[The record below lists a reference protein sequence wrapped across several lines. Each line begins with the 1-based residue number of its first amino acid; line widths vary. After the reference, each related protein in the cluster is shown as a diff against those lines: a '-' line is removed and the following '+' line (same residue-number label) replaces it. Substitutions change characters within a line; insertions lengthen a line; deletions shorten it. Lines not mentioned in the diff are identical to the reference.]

1 MSMAARRDAAYSG
14 SIDTTTTPQE
24 PIMTKTFAA
33 QAASFAAAALLT
45 VATFSA
51 TASIAGHTY
60 RAASVAQLQ
69 SQPTAVAATQYVT
82 VVGRRTTRA

>member
-1 MSMAARRDAAYSG
+1 
-14 SIDTTTTPQE
+14 
-24 PIMTKTFAA
+24 MTKTYAA